1 MNKTFIM
8 SYDIASNATRRQ
20 VLRLMR
26 KLSAGYQYS
35 VFEIEGDEQQVS
47 HLLKQVAPLLAPE
60 TDRLLLLGGKVFT
73 RKWQLGCGLAHQPNS
88 PFLVII

>member
-1 MNKTFIM
+1 MNKTFVM
-8 SYDIASNATRRQ
+8 SYDIASNATRRR

-35 VFEIEGDEQQVS
+35 VFEIEGDEQQVN

-60 TDRLLLLGGKVFT
+60 TDRLLLLGGQVFT
-73 RKWQLGCGLAHQPNS
+73 RKWQLGSGLAHQPNS
-88 PFLVII
+88 PLLVII